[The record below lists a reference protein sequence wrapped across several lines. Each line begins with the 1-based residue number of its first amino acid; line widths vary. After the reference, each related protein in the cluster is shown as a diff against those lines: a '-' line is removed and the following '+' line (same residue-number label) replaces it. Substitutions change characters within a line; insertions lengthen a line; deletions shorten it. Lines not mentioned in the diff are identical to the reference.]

1 MLIADEQRSDE
12 PLRGFPLIEPI
23 SWKDGQSLTVKLLII
38 TFVVL
43 ATEHKE
49 PLEGIQSN
57 MEISMWRATTIYK
70 EFSLDPYGFDI

>member
-1 MLIADEQRSDE
+1 MIIADEQRSDE

-23 SWKDGQSLTVKLLII
+23 SWKDGQSLTSCFI

-49 PLEGIQSN
+49 PLEGVQSN
-57 MEISMWRATTIYK
+57 MEISMWCATATYK
-70 EFSLDPYGFDI
+70 EFSLDPCGFDI